1 MLCDIN
7 FPKICKF
14 LSYSSKSVFI
24 AIPLDAIDHENM
36 SSNSYEP
43 MDNEMTLLVRGTWF
57 LHNRYVLSKYH
68 KYIFI
73 SSKAAIVLLFW
84 NLAIN
89 LTYGL
94 FFIPSGYLQILN
106 HAASEITSIM
116 IALTLLFS
124 PLAGFLAD
132 VKLGRYNIAIF
143 SLYLMLTGALCVFI
157 VICTIVAG
165 KANILYAVIFISLF
179 CFLYFIGYSCYNANI
194 LQFGT
199 DQLRDAPSQDSVLFL
214 HWYYWLSLVG
224 ISIAQSVAVI
234 IPDGHL
240 IIINFEKSIFV
251 IDKLRFS
258 LFGLILILTVV
269 ILVISLC
276 VTHFKQRWFLIEAG
290 RSNPYRLVYR
300 VIKFAWE
307 HKIPIYRSAFTY
319 CEDEL
324 PSRMD
329 LGKCKYGGPFT
340 TEQVEDVKAFLGI
353 LKVLF
358 SIGPMFY
365 LDSIAT
371 SSLIYHDY
379 LRKEDM
385 SHTNLTHPVQSALLF
400 NGWLPSILIVV
411 SLPIYICLIRPFV
424 FYHIPG
430 MFKRIGMASAL
441 LCVSFLCFFIMDI
454 TSLNQTTGVNVY
466 SSCKVSE
473 NDTSNGLVFP
483 PLNIHYVL
491 QCILLALLHMLMY
504 ISVWEFI
511 CSQSPHSM
519 KGLVFGVF
527 YFIGGLFQCIGI
539 CFHILFSL
547 EWKFSFISCG
557 SGFYLVNF
565 LIAVIT
571 FFVYVWV
578 SRRYRYR
585 VRDERSNEYRYAEEY
600 YSTQQE

>member
-1 MLCDIN
+1 
-7 FPKICKF
+7 
-14 LSYSSKSVFI
+14 
-24 AIPLDAIDHENM
+24 M
-36 SSNSYEP
+36 SGSATGRLNIVSNSYEP
-43 MDNEMTLLVRGTWF
+43 VDNEMTSLVRGTWF
-57 LHNRYVLSKYH
+57 LHNRYVLSKYR

-73 SSKAAIVLLFW
+73 RSKAAIVLLFW
-84 NLAIN
+84 NFAFN

-94 FFIPSGYLQILN
+94 FFIPSGYLQIFN
-106 HAASEITSIM
+106 HNISEIISIV

-132 VKLGRYNIAIF
+132 VKLGRYNTVIF
-143 SLYLMLTGALCVFI
+143 SLYLMLAGTLCIFI

-165 KANILYAVIFISLF
+165 KANILYALIFIGLF
-179 CFLYFIGYSCYNANI
+179 TTLFLIGYSSYNANI

-199 DQLRDAPSQDSVLFL
+199 DQLCDAPFQDSVLFL
-214 HWYYWLSLVG
+214 RWFYWFSLVG
-224 ISIAQSVAVI
+224 ISIAQSIFVI
-234 IPDGHL
+234 PGNL
-240 IIINFEKSIFV
+240 IINFEKNIFV
-251 IDKLRFS
+251 LDKLKFS
-258 LFGLILILTVV
+258 LLGLILLLAII

-276 VTHFKQRWFLIEAG
+276 VTHFKRRWFLIEVG
-290 RSNPYRLVYR
+290 RINPYGLVYR
-300 VIKFAWE
+300 VVKFAWK
-307 HKIPIYRSAFTY
+307 HKIPVYRSAFTY

-358 SIGPMFY
+358 SIGPMFF

-371 SSLIYHDY
+371 SSLIYYDHSK
-379 LRKEDM
+379 KEDM
-385 SHTNLTHPVQSALLF
+385 SHTNLTLPVQSTLLF
-400 NGWLPSILIVV
+400 NGWLSSIFIVV
-411 SLPIYICLIRPFV
+411 SLPVYICLVRPFV

-430 MFKRIGMASAL
+430 MFKRIGIGSAL
-441 LCVSFLCFFIMDI
+441 LCVSFLCFFVMDI
-454 TSLNQTTGVNVY
+454 TSLNQMTG

-473 NDTSNGLVFP
+473 NDTSNGLVVR
-483 PLNIHYVL
+483 PLDYIHYVL
-491 QCILLALLHMLMY
+491 QCTLLVLLHMLTY

-527 YFIGGLFQCIGI
+527 YFIRGLFQCIGVS
-539 CFHILFSL
+539 FHVLFRIH
-547 EWKFSFISCG
+547 WKLSFISCR

>member
-1 MLCDIN
+1 
-7 FPKICKF
+7 
-14 LSYSSKSVFI
+14 
-24 AIPLDAIDHENM
+24 M
-36 SSNSYEP
+36 SGGATGRLNIVSNSYEP
-43 MDNEMTLLVRGTWF
+43 VNNEMTPLIRGTWF
-57 LHNRYVLSKYH
+57 LHNRYVLSKYR

-73 SSKAAIVLLFW
+73 RSKAEIVLLFW
-84 NLAIN
+84 NFAVN
-89 LTYGL
+89 LTYGF
-94 FFIPSGYLQILN
+94 FFIPSGYLQIFN
-106 HAASEITSIM
+106 HNISEIISII

-132 VKLGRYNIAIF
+132 VKLGRYNTVIF
-143 SLYLMLTGALCVFI
+143 SLYLMLTGTLCIFI

-165 KANILYAVIFISLF
+165 KANILCAVVIGLF
-179 CFLYFIGYSCYNANI
+179 SILFLIGYSGYNANI

-214 HWYYWLSLVG
+214 HWYYWFSLVG
-224 ISIAQSVAVI
+224 ISIAQGVI
-234 IPDGHL
+234 VIPVR
-240 IIINFEKSIFV
+240 INFGKSIFV
-251 IDKLRFS
+251 LDKLRFS
-258 LFGLILILTVV
+258 LFGLTLLLTIVILI
-269 ILVISLC
+269 ISLC
-276 VTHFKQRWFLIEAG
+276 VTHFKRRWFLIEAG
-290 RSNPYRLVYR
+290 RTNPYGLVYR
-300 VIKFAWE
+300 VVKFAWK
-307 HKIPIYRSAFTY
+307 HKIPIHRSAFTY

-358 SIGPMFY
+358 SIGPMFF

-371 SSLIYHDY
+371 SSLIYYDHLKRD
-379 LRKEDM
+379 DIM

-400 NGWLPSILIVV
+400 NGWLSSILIFV
-411 SLPIYICLIRPFV
+411 SLPVYICLIRPFV

-430 MFKRIGMASAL
+430 MFKRIGIGSAL
-441 LCVSFLCFFIMDI
+441 LCVSFLCFFVMDV
-454 TSLNQTTGVNVY
+454 TSFSKMASSNIY

-473 NDTSNGLVFP
+473 NDTSNGLVLL
-483 PLNIHYVL
+483 PLDYIHYIL

-527 YFIGGLFQCIGI
+527 YFIRGLFQCIGI
-539 CFHILFSL
+539 SFHILFRIH
-547 EWKFSFISCG
+547 WKLLFISCR

-571 FFVYVWV
+571 FFVYVLV

-600 YSTQQE
+600 YSTWQE